1 MRLLLL
7 SVSVFSTGCG
17 DVSHVRTP
25 RPVLSSMPNHNIRVP
40 KADVVCAADIGQ
52 AVCSPCVAESRV
64 DVPAT
69 DERCPPIDC
78 SALSGFELIKSGR
91 EERCV
96 EFIYGGQRRAC
107 ESAGQC
113 ATSAHTSVCPP
124 VETREILKVVAPC
137 STIVGCGS
145 DSLSIRWAAHGTQCP
160 TGSCV

>member
-64 DVPAT
+64 DVPAMT
-69 DERCPPIDC
+69 NAAHPSTVQHSADSNSSRVAAKNAVLNLSMEVSAAHASLRDNVPLQPIRV
-78 SALSGFELIKSGR
+78 SVRRSKRGKFLRSWPRVLPSLGVVLIH
-91 EERCV
+91 
-96 EFIYGGQRRAC
+96 FPY
-107 ESAGQC
+107 AGQHMVRN
-113 ATSAHTSVCPP
+113 AQRA
-124 VETREILKVVAPC
+124 VV
-137 STIVGCGS
+137 
-145 DSLSIRWAAHGTQCP
+145 
-160 TGSCV
+160 